1 MKKTGLI
8 VIGVIVLL
16 VVLGFNSFNGMK
28 KAKIESDNAWA
39 NVQSQYQRRSDLIGN
54 LVNTVK
60 GAADFEKSTL
70 EAVVQARANAT
81 KVQIDPSNMTP
92 QQMQQFQQAQGQLNQ
107 SLGRLLVTVEKYP
120 DLKANQNFLQLQ
132 SQLEGTENR
141 INYARDEYN
150 RVVKDYNYKIGKMPN
165 AIFAGMMGFKERTM
179 FQADAGADKA
189 PTVQF

>member
-8 VIGVIVLL
+8 VLGIIVLL
-16 VVLGFNSFNGMK
+16 VIIGGMRYNGMK
-28 KAKIESDNAWA
+28 TAQLDVDKSWG
-39 NVQSQYQRRSDLIGN
+39 NVESQYQRRSDLIGN

-70 EAVVQARANAT
+70 EAVVKARASASS
-81 KVQIDPSNMTP
+81 VQIDPSNMTP
-92 QQMQQFQQAQGQLNQ
+92 QQMQQFQQAQGQLSQ

-120 DLKANQNFLQLQ
+120 ELKANQNFLQLQ

-141 INYARDEYN
+141 INYARDEYTGAATA
-150 RVVKDYNYKIGKMPN
+150 YNKKISTFPN
-165 AIFAGMMGFKERTM
+165 VIFAGMMGFKERPV
-179 FQADAGADKA
+179 FQSDPGADKA